1 MVEPGS
7 LCTLCLMKITWS
19 RSHAHTAPQ
28 LPGRQ
33 RARSSPKSLPVS
45 PESVPVPPKGLP
57 TSPEGPPRVPEGAS
71 HPAHLPSSSWRKKRA
86 PSSTCSPPISSKSPT
101 FSFVRVWPQLCSLL
115 SSLQLLSLKVT
126 QQKCSPHHLKGR
138 TREAQSPRGPAAPR
152 PGQDCSH
159 PSARPLQQEGTA
171 LGAERCQQRAPFSL
185 RASAPRRPPDGLL
198 TAGSKLRPR
207 SLTLLLPA
215 GEVCTFG
222 ICIFHIGMYSR

>member
-1 MVEPGS
+1 MHTQPRGS
-7 LCTLCLMKITWS
+7 RDGSGL
-19 RSHAHTAPQ
+19 AAPQ
-28 LPGRQ
+28 KASPYPQKVSPCPR
-33 RARSSPKSLPVS
+33 RASPHPQKGLPVS
-45 PESVPVPPKGLP
+45 LK
-57 TSPEGPPRVPEGAS
+57 GPPIPLTFQVAAGGRREPLLRLA
-71 HPAHLPSSSWRKKRA
+71 AHQFQANLQHFHLLEFGLSCAVSFLPFSSS
-86 PSSTCSPPISSKSPT
+86 
-101 FSFVRVWPQLCSLL
+101 
-115 SSLQLLSLKVT
+115 SLKVT

-159 PSARPLQQEGTA
+159 PPARPLQQEGTA

-222 ICIFHIGMYSR
+222 ICIFHTSMYSR